1 MCGGKQRKRAL
12 ILSVLAAAVEK
23 SIAALVIKGLL
34 VVGTYHLHTKSTT
47 GRLISLKFVA
57 LFHAKVNLLLQSVVS
72 ATTTRVQLFNF
83 LYFFFRKNGLSDEIF
98 CEEKRLA
105 EAQACSLELISRL
118 IS

>member
-83 LYFFFRKNGLSDEIF
+83 LYFSSEKNGCLTNF
-98 CEEKRLA
+98 FVKR
-105 EAQACSLELISRL
+105 RD
-118 IS
+118 